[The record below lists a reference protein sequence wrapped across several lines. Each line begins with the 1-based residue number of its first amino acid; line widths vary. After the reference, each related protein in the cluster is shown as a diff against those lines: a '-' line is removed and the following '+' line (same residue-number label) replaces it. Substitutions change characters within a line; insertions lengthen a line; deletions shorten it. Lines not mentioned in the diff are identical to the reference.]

1 VNWTEGR
8 NLCRLLDSEMTSITS
23 NEENEFLKAMR
34 ESKHMYWPLVQWI
47 VNRTL
52 IYVLVWYN
60 VWFLF
65 TVFLDLWV
73 DPAVSWWI
81 GLVDDRGEALYTFVD
96 GNVMPFNNFYF
107 LPNNPNYLC
116 IYEYIRPLYGPTYM
130 WKQYQCD
137 SDSKKHLIC
146 KRPSGYVNIL
156 LTCRN
161 A

>member
-1 VNWTEGR
+1 
-8 NLCRLLDSEMTSITS
+8 M
-23 NEENEFLKAMR
+23 
-34 ESKHMYWPLVQWI
+34 
-47 VNRTL
+47 
-52 IYVLVWYN
+52 
-60 VWFLF
+60 
-65 TVFLDLWV
+65 
-73 DPAVSWWI
+73 
-81 GLVDDRGEALYTFVD
+81 DDRGEALYTFVD

-130 WKQYQCD
+130 WKQCQCD